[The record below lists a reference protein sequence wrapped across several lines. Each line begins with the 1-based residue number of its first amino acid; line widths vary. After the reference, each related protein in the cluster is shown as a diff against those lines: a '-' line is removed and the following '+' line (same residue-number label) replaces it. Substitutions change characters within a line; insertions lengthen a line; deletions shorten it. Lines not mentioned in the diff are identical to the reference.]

1 MLTTIIMMSGGD
13 HFDQERGHMG
23 CVAQDLYANITKKQK
38 NKYGDK
44 RTGQNKYVIF

>member
-1 MLTTIIMMSGGD
+1 MLATIVMMSGGD

-23 CVAQDLYANITKKQK
+23 CVAQDLYTNIAKKQK